1 MGVVCTSVCSFIGP
15 PVYTDSTM
23 SPLIWILILFAALLL
38 GYAVGVGGLN
48 RFQNRGETLVRQ
60 ALINYM
66 PPDSWHLLNNVTLKL
81 EKGTTQ
87 IDHVLISRF
96 GVFVIETKHY
106 KGWIFGD
113 GKSKSWTQVLFHRK
127 HRFQNPVHQN
137 YRHVKAVQAL
147 LDFLPPEHVTG
158 LVVFTGDSI
167 FKTAPPAG
175 VHTLGSMISYLQGL
189 EEETLTENR
198 MQFCVGRLECTR
210 LALTR
215 ETDIEHRAG
224 LEARYKK

>member
-1 MGVVCTSVCSFIGP
+1 
-15 PVYTDSTM
+15 
-23 SPLIWILILFAALLL
+23 
-38 GYAVGVGGLN
+38 
-48 RFQNRGETLVRQ
+48 
-60 ALINYM
+60 M

-127 HRFQNPVHQN
+127 HRFQNPIQQN
-137 YRHVKAVQAL
+137 YKHVKAVQAA
-147 LDFLPPEHVTG
+147 LDFISPEQVIG
-158 LVVFTGDSI
+158 LVVFTGEST
-167 FKTAPPAG
+167 FKTTPPAG
-175 VHTLGSMISYLQGL
+175 VHTLRSLVTYLQGQKI
-189 EEETLTENR
+189 EVLTENR

-215 ETDIEHRAG
+215 ETDIEHRAS
-224 LEARYKK
+224 LETRRMRKSN